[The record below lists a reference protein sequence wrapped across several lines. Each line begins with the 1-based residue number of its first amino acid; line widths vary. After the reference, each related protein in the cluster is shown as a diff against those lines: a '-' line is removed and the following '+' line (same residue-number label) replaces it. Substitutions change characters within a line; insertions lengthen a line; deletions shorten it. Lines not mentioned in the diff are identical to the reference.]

1 MCTIKRNLSQ
11 FNYKLDSYDSNDQIL
26 EDLREE
32 FVNSFPVDFIRN
44 NMTIEEY
51 AEGHED
57 RDNFCYR
64 VERKLNGL
72 GSARGGTAKKFGI
85 YYSKDDQKYII
96 NKVWQTPEGNPDVS
110 LSFKKLKN
118 RIADLIEDGE
128 NEDIRAIAKNPLSP
142 MFKMKILSLYYP
154 DKYLNIFS
162 EKMLDFFLF
171 QFYERRF
178 SNKVSLFKKQKLL
191 LEVKN
196 ADKVACEWNNIKFGN
211 YLYHLFPEAAAL
223 GEKDEDNKHM
233 EILNTIVT
241 PKRPNQLNVQTP
253 EIYEK
258 QAVKFRSQRSSA
270 QKESISKINYIEKQK
285 KNIKVGYLGE
295 KLVFS
300 AEIKK
305 LKDYPSLQRK
315 VTWLAKNS
323 DAYGYD
329 ILSYD
334 KNGNQM
340 QIEVKST
347 SDQMS
352 DRFDF
357 VLTEN
362 ERQQAMKLSNYWIY
376 KVFSVDTQPVIYKV
390 KNPFKD
396 DLVNLTPIRYKAQIK
411 VKDVK

>member
-1 MCTIKRNLSQ
+1 M
-11 FNYKLDSYDSNDQIL
+11 
-26 EDLREE
+26 
-32 FVNSFPVDFIRN
+32 
-44 NMTIEEY
+44 
-51 AEGHED
+51 
-57 RDNFCYR
+57 
-64 VERKLNGL
+64 
-72 GSARGGTAKKFGI
+72 
-85 YYSKDDQKYII
+85 
-96 NKVWQTPEGNPDVS
+96 
-110 LSFKKLKN
+110 
-118 RIADLIEDGE
+118 
-128 NEDIRAIAKNPLSP
+128 
-142 MFKMKILSLYYP
+142 
-154 DKYLNIFS
+154 
-162 EKMLDFFLF
+162 
-171 QFYERRF
+171 
-178 SNKVSLFKKQKLL
+178 
-191 LEVKN
+191 
-196 ADKVACEWNNIKFGN
+196 
-211 YLYHLFPEAAAL
+211 FPEAAAL